1 MSVETKV
8 GPGGL
13 RRVDGKRTVSLGISP
28 PRKMSL
34 EESIEILKRDVEP
47 VIKKMMPADGSI
59 RYGGSADNLSN
70 AITNMGQNFAF
81 AVLVLFLIMAA
92 MFRSV
97 KDSLL
102 VVLTIPLATVGG
114 VLALRALNLISFQPL
129 DLLTMIG
136 FVIMMGLVINNAI
149 LLVDQTRTSEREGL
163 DRREAVV
170 QAIQLRIRPI
180 FCNTATSLV
189 GMLPLAVVPGPG
201 STLYRGLGAVIVGGM
216 TVSTVFTLLLLPA
229 LLRLGEREEPDS
241 EMQPARKPVPP
252 RLERVA

>member
-1 MSVETKV
+1 MSVGEWISTPINWVFLVVGLLTLLSAVKV
-8 GPGGL
+8 VTAKNVVHAAL
-13 RRVDGKRTVSLGISP
+13 FLVAAL
-28 PRKMSL
+28 
-34 EESIEILKRDVEP
+34 
-47 VIKKMMPADGSI
+47 
-59 RYGGSADNLSN
+59 GGSAILFLMLS
-70 AITNMGQNFAF
+70 AEFVAWVVVLVYIG

-149 LLVDQTRTSEREGL
+149 LLVDQTRASERGGVE
-163 DRREAVV
+163 RREAVV

-180 FCNTATSLV
+180 LCNTATSLV

-216 TVSTVFTLLLLPA
+216 TVSTVFTLLL
-229 LLRLGEREEPDS
+229 
-241 EMQPARKPVPP
+241 PVP
-252 RLERVA
+252 EEQEVVESKK